1 MEHFIVV
8 LAICFERW
16 FWQCLWRHTRLHV
29 SAKRKDLI
37 VTHATYLTENLETV
51 LDEILWRLLINA
63 AGQDC
68 ILATEK
74 MTVNPKFFQNDR
86 PRVNNVVCE
95 PFFLSLTRIR
105 EGVVNAKF
113 SSTFQHKCPNYF
125 TNFFQSIIFGQNCNF
140 WPFSII
146 STHEFFHF
154 FQRFARIVA
163 KSKLWAKRVLW
174 AKNEIN

>member
-1 MEHFIVV
+1 M
-8 LAICFERW
+8 
-16 FWQCLWRHTRLHV
+16 
-29 SAKRKDLI
+29 
-37 VTHATYLTENLETV
+37 
-51 LDEILWRLLINA
+51 ILWRLLINA

-113 SSTFQHKCPNYF
+113 SSTFQDKCPNYF
-125 TNFFQSIIFGQNCNF
+125 TNFFQSIILVKIVIFDHFLSFQHMN
-140 WPFSII
+140 FSIF
-146 STHEFFHF
+146 SKDLLESLPRASYEQKEFYE
-154 FQRFARIVA
+154 Q
-163 KSKLWAKRVLW
+163 KMK
-174 AKNEIN
+174 